1 MTKTL
6 LLIILFI
13 WGIPSTYFRNKFR
26 KIVYKTDDWKINIK
40 PIFKKELIGLFS
52 NLYPSNKEY
61 IKTRDYY
68 RIYLFVYIILF
79 LVYIYMDEI
88 NRFI

>member
-1 MTKTL
+1 MSKTL
-6 LLIILFI
+6 LIAILFI

-40 PIFKKELIGLFS
+40 PLLKKELIGLFS

-68 RIYLFVYIILF
+68 RIYLFVYTILF
-79 LVYIYMDEI
+79 LVYIYLDEI
-88 NRFI
+88 NSFL

>member
-1 MTKTL
+1 MGKTL
-6 LLIILFI
+6 LLIILFV

-40 PIFKKELIGLFS
+40 PLFKKELIGLFS

-61 IKTRDYY
+61 IKTRYYY
-68 RIYLFVYIILF
+68 RIYLFIYMMLF
-79 LVYIYMDEI
+79 LFYLYIDEI
-88 NRFI
+88 NSFI

>member
-6 LLIILFI
+6 LLIILVI

-40 PIFKKELIGLFS
+40 PIFKKEIIGLFS
-52 NLYPSNKEY
+52 NLYPRNIEY
-61 IKTRDYY
+61 IKTRNYY
-68 RIYLFVYIILF
+68 RIYLFIYIILF
-79 LVYIYMDEI
+79 LIYLYIDEI
-88 NRFI
+88 NSFI

>member
-40 PIFKKELIGLFS
+40 PLFKKELIGLFS

-61 IKTRDYY
+61 LKTRYYY
-68 RIYLFVYIILF
+68 RIYLFIYMILF
-79 LVYIYMDEI
+79 LFYLYIDEI
-88 NRFI
+88 NSFI

>member
-6 LLIILFI
+6 LLIIIFI
-13 WGIPSTYFRNKFR
+13 WGIPSTYIRSKFR

-52 NLYPSNKEY
+52 NLYPHNIEY
-61 IKTRDYY
+61 IKTRNYY
-68 RIYLFVYIILF
+68 RIYLFIYIILF
-79 LVYIYMDEI
+79 LIYLYIDEI
-88 NRFI
+88 NSFF

>member
-40 PIFKKELIGLFS
+40 PLFKKELIGLFS

-61 IKTRDYY
+61 IKTRYYY
-68 RIYLFVYIILF
+68 RIYLFIYMILF
-79 LVYIYMDEI
+79 LFYLYIDEI
-88 NRFI
+88 NSFI

>member
-6 LLIILFI
+6 LLIILVI

-40 PIFKKELIGLFS
+40 PIFKKEIIGLFS
-52 NLYPSNKEY
+52 NLYPRNIEY
-61 IKTRDYY
+61 IKTRNYY
-68 RIYLFVYIILF
+68 RIYLFIYIILF
-79 LVYIYMDEI
+79 LIYLYIDEI
-88 NRFI
+88 NSFL

>member
-6 LLIILFI
+6 LLIILVI
-13 WGIPSTYFRNKFR
+13 WGMPSTYIRSKFR

-40 PIFKKELIGLFS
+40 PVFIKELTGLFS

-68 RIYLFVYIILF
+68 RIYLFIYIILF
-79 LVYIYMDEI
+79 IIYIYIDEI
-88 NRFI
+88 NSMF

>member
-1 MTKTL
+1 MSKTL
-6 LLIILFI
+6 LIAILFI

-40 PIFKKELIGLFS
+40 PLFKKELIGLFS

-68 RIYLFVYIILF
+68 RIYLFVYTILF
-79 LVYIYMDEI
+79 LVYIYLDDI
-88 NRFI
+88 NSFL

>member
-40 PIFKKELIGLFS
+40 PLFKKELIGLFS

-61 IKTRDYY
+61 IKTRYYY
-68 RIYLFVYIILF
+68 RIYLF
-79 LVYIYMDEI
+79 IYMMVFLFYLYIDEI
-88 NRFI
+88 NSFI

>member
-1 MTKTL
+1 MSKGL

-40 PIFKKELIGLFS
+40 PIFLKELKGLFL
-52 NLYPSNKEY
+52 NLYPNNPDY
-61 IKTRDYY
+61 IKSRNSY
-68 RIYLFVYIILF
+68 RIYLFIYLVLFIIYLY
-79 LVYIYMDEI
+79 LDGI
-88 NRFI
+88 NSII

>member
-40 PIFKKELIGLFS
+40 PVFIKELIGIFS
-52 NLYPSNKEY
+52 NIYPDNKEY
-61 IKTRDYY
+61 IKLRNSY
-68 RIYLFVYIILF
+68 RIYLLVYLILF
-79 LVYIYMDEI
+79 LLYLYLDEI
-88 NRFI
+88 KMMI

>member
-40 PIFKKELIGLFS
+40 PLFKKELIGLFS

-61 IKTRDYY
+61 IKTRYYY
-68 RIYLFVYIILF
+68 RIYLFIYMMLF
-79 LVYIYMDEI
+79 LFYLYMDEI
-88 NRFI
+88 NSFI

>member
-13 WGIPSTYFRNKFR
+13 WGIPSTYFRSKFR

-52 NLYPSNKEY
+52 NLYPRNIEY
-61 IKTRDYY
+61 IKTRNYY
-68 RIYLFVYIILF
+68 RIYLFIYIILF
-79 LVYIYMDEI
+79 LIYLYIDEI
-88 NRFI
+88 N